1 MINPV
6 SHISFEEEEK
16 SMPDVFTKEKALARV
31 GFTGGDKNTQ
41 VNNIENYFNLNNLS
55 NKNSNGLISYIPEP
69 DEEAEENKELP
80 LNEDQAMD
88 HRPAKIVVTDQ
99 AAERISKESGL
110 FGLNSAVNNDLFKK
124 FNYQRR
130 QDHKPKPDITIP
142 NLYALSPALKHRN
155 GNADQNMSIEDS
167 LANIKKT
174 TSMPIDLI
182 PSNHPTSNHKD
193 RLSEINRSK
202 SETHGESLDS
212 FGNNMMVCENKNGII
227 GGNPFLSTI
236 ESSDF
241 KNNSCAGLLDL
252 KNSNSP
258 QGGPMSFD
266 AYQFSNGKK
275 VAKRSGGLGGGMS
288 NNMRELMDNFHKNMK
303 KDLLKPAI
311 ENFRKGLRE
320 NRK

>member
-41 VNNIENYFNLNNLS
+41 VNNIENYFNLNNL
-55 NKNSNGLISYIPEP
+55 KP

-142 NLYALSPALKHRN
+142 NLN